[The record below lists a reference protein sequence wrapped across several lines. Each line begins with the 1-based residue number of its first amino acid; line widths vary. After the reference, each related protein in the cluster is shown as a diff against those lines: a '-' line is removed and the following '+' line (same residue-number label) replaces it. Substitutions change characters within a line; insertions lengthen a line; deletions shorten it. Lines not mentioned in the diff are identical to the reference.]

1 METSSMSRKETTAHE
16 ERVTAIVQAA
26 EQSFAEFMDSLVKL
40 MKEGGLN
47 IETRVVPGRV
57 SGVRQS
63 IIELV
68 RESDFLTSS
77 QIADQLEERI
87 VTKSEDPR
95 RVIMSTV
102 SALVRENVFERDA
115 LGRISLTR
123 APEEVAA

>member
-1 METSSMSRKETTAHE
+1 MSRKETTAHE